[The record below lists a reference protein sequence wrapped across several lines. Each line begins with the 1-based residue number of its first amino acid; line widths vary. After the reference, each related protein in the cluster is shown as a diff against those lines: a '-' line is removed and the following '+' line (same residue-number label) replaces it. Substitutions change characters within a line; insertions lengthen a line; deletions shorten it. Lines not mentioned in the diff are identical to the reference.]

1 MPGVLAEGDEM
12 TFRKYRAVPTIVNGI
27 RFASKAE
34 ARRYSELSLME
45 KAGKISGLQLQ
56 PSFKFPC
63 GVSYRADFAYEENGL
78 PIVEDVK
85 GMRLPLFNAKEKMF
99 RFHYP
104 KIEFRIT
111 K

>member
-1 MPGVLAEGDEM
+1 M
-12 TFRKYRAVPTIVNGI
+12 TWSKYRAVPTVVNGI

-34 ARRYSELSLME
+34 ARRYQGLLLME

-56 PSFKFPC
+56 PSFKFHC

-85 GMRLPLFNAKEKMF
+85 GMRLPLFNAKAKMF
-99 RFHYP
+99 KFHYP
-104 KIEFRIT
+104 KMELRIT